1 MSGVLKRWLAGAAI
15 AVLAVLAHT
24 YWIRNRVPCGRTF
37 RIGVRNRAG
46 APAGPSAG
54 RVEGLAFEV
63 VSEAARRAGVSLV
76 WRECPEG
83 SDAALRS
90 GRVDLWPIL
99 TRLPQREPYMHITRP
114 WLSGELCLVSTRP
127 PPRLWHDVP
136 ISYGIVGA
144 PTIGAARV
152 PGARFLRRD
161 GEAAAIEAVCRGEA
175 EAALVLVESLGT
187 LLLNRPPG
195 CEAAS
200 FRMTQARAAGV
211 EIGIASTFEAAP
223 AADRLRAEIGQMAA
237 DGSLAELAGRHSLFW
252 SAGSQV
258 VYQLLDAD
266 RHATIVAWGAAGLG
280 VVLLVMFWQMG
291 HVRRARR
298 VADRANAAKS
308 EFLANMS
315 HEIRTPLNGIV
326 GMAELLARTEL
337 GHDQRE
343 MADALRSSSDTL
355 IAIVNDI
362 LDFSKI
368 EAGGMHLETA
378 VIEPRAI
385 IGEVCRLFAPRARDR
400 GIGFE
405 WSVAD
410 EVPQRILS
418 DALRLRQVLGN
429 LLSNALKFTSE
440 GKIRVEA
447 VLGGD
452 PSERTAIL
460 FRVIDTGIG
469 IDPTVA
475 ARLFTAFT
483 QADSATTRKYGG
495 TGLGLAICRRLVM
508 LMGGSIGVESEPG
521 RGSTF
526 WFLLPALV
534 PEPAVAA
541 QDQVPAAPAKIT
553 APTAAGAGLILI
565 VEDNPVNRMVAMRAV
580 GGLGYAAEVAN
591 SGQAALEAGEK
602 RRFDA
607 ILMDCQ
613 MPGMD
618 GYEAAREIRLRER
631 DAMPGSPWD
640 GHVPIIA
647 MTANAVEGDQQK
659 CLLSGMD
666 DYLPKPFR
674 LAALSTVLE
683 RWVGKPDNPA
693 PPDSQNNPGRR
704 FTPVKTRP
712 SFAP

>member
-1 MSGVLKRWLAGAAI
+1 
-15 AVLAVLAHT
+15 
-24 YWIRNRVPCGRTF
+24 
-37 RIGVRNRAG
+37 
-46 APAGPSAG
+46 
-54 RVEGLAFEV
+54 
-63 VSEAARRAGVSLV
+63 
-76 WRECPEG
+76 
-83 SDAALRS
+83 
-90 GRVDLWPIL
+90 
-99 TRLPQREPYMHITRP
+99 
-114 WLSGELCLVSTRP
+114 
-127 PPRLWHDVP
+127 
-136 ISYGIVGA
+136 
-144 PTIGAARV
+144 
-152 PGARFLRRD
+152 
-161 GEAAAIEAVCRGEA
+161 
-175 EAALVLVESLGT
+175 
-187 LLLNRPPG
+187 
-195 CEAAS
+195 
-200 FRMTQARAAGV
+200 
-211 EIGIASTFEAAP
+211 
-223 AADRLRAEIGQMAA
+223 
-237 DGSLAELAGRHSLFW
+237 LFW

-266 RHATIVAWGAAGLG
+266 RQATIVAWGAAGLG
-280 VVLLVMFWQMG
+280 GVLLVMFWQMG

-385 IGEVCRLFAPRARDR
+385 IGEVCRLFAARARDR

-405 WSVAD
+405 WSVAG

-534 PEPAVAA
+534 PELAA
-541 QDQVPAAPAKIT
+541 AARNQAPAAPAKT
-553 APTAAGAGLILI
+553 AAPAATPIPAGAGRILI
-565 VEDNPVNRMVAMRAV
+565 VEDNPVNQLVAMRAV
-580 GGLGYAAEVAN
+580 GGLGYAAEVAD
-591 SGQAALEAGEK
+591 SGQSALEAGEK

-631 DAMPGSPWD
+631 GAVPGSPWD

-647 MTANAVEGDQQK
+647 MTANAIEGDRQK

-683 RWVGKPDNPA
+683 RWVGKPDSPA
-693 PPDSQNNPGRR
+693 PPDSQNPAAASRL
-704 FTPVKTRP
+704 
-712 SFAP
+712 